1 METEE
6 AESFLE
12 NSMDEEERFTRKMKI
27 YEQMADSQLD
37 QIISAMLSYSNTPN
51 ETRDEDDIVFDQDFD
66 QEGVI
71 RKAHFSK

>member
-37 QIISAMLSYSNTPN
+37 
-51 ETRDEDDIVFDQDFD
+51 
-66 QEGVI
+66 
-71 RKAHFSK
+71 